1 MMKDRKLPE
10 DQSLVLFTDMNGVP
24 REGTYK
30 KASKAFI
37 EAIGDEGPED
47 TGNIYP
53 EEDIVSWEYLDKK
66 DRLNPDIMIIL

>member
-1 MMKDRKLPE
+1 MKNPTLPE

-24 REGTYK
+24 REGIYK
-30 KASKAFI
+30 KGSKAFV

-53 EEDIVSWEYLDKK
+53 EEDIVSWEYLEKRDKP
-66 DRLNPDIMIIL
+66 NSDIMVIL

>member
-10 DQSLVLFTDMNGVP
+10 DLSQVLFTDINGIP

-30 KASKAFI
+30 KASKAFV

-53 EEDIVSWEYLDKK
+53 EEDIVSWEYLDKR
-66 DRLNPDIMIIL
+66 DRPNPDIMVIL